1 MSSLLDFSR
10 LHLRENKVGSFFI
23 KDPILKG
30 INFSINQF
38 WLYEIVN
45 TFEFQRLS
53 QIKQLS
59 LTVNNFPSS
68 THTRLT
74 HSLGVYELCNR
85 FTKHFIN
92 AGDLDPVKDK
102 VAINIALASALL
114 HDIGHGPLSH
124 TLEKAF
130 PHFHHEQMSVKI
142 LNSAD
147 TKINSLLRK
156 KALSDGL
163 HEWFYIREIEKVLNK
178 TSEYKWIVDLIS
190 SSIDIDRLDFLVRD
204 SYYSGVRYGNTIDV
218 NLFIKWSLLRND
230 KEGKLRFLFLKKAK
244 NMIGSF
250 LLTRYHMYEEL
261 YKNKVSLIYEEIL
274 KRIFQAFKK
283 HSKELRDNFYFRKIK
298 FFFNSESE
306 WNVLE
311 FLELSDE
318 ILLFMIDNIL
328 KEGIPEFKELRALF
342 SGFLN
347 AKNVD
352 EYLEIWPLDSNEN
365 VAGDL
370 IKVNLWDSKKE
381 EIFNMTVNISD
392 FYN

>member
-10 LHLRENKVGSFFI
+10 LHLRENKAGSFFI

-30 INFSINQF
+30 INFSKSQF

-53 QIKQLS
+53 KIKQLS

-85 FTKHFIN
+85 FIKHFIN
-92 AGDLDPVKDK
+92 AGDLDPTKDQ

-130 PHFHHEQMSVKI
+130 PNFHHERMSVKI
-142 LNSAD
+142 LNLED

-163 HEWFYIREIEKVLNK
+163 EEWFYIREIEKVLNK
-178 TSEYKWIVDLIS
+178 TSEYKWIVDLIA

-218 NLFIKWSLLRND
+218 NLFIKWSVLRKD
-230 KEGKLRFLFLKKAK
+230 KEGSLRFLFLKKAK

-261 YKNKVSLIYEEIL
+261 YRNKVSLIYEEIL
-274 KRIFQAFKK
+274 KRIFQTFKK
-283 HSKELRDNFYFRKIK
+283 HAEDLKDNFYFQKIK
-298 FFFNSESE
+298 FFFNEESE

-328 KEGIPEFKELRALF
+328 KADIPEFRELRALF

-347 AKNVD
+347 TKNVD
-352 EYLEIWPLDSNEN
+352 EYLEIAPLGASSN
-365 VAGDL
+365 VAGEL
-370 IKVNLWDSKKE
+370 IKVSLWDSKKE

-392 FYN
+392 FYS